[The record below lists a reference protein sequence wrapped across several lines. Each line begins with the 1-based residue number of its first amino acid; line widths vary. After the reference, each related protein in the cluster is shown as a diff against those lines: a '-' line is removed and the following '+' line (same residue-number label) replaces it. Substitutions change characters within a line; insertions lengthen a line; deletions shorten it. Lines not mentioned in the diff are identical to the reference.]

1 MPLFSALYD
10 KIIQWAKHPRA
21 PFYLAALSFAESSI
35 FPIPPD
41 FMLAPMI
48 LAKPLKVWRYAL
60 ITTASS
66 VLGGIVGY
74 SIGFFFI
81 KLMYPFIIQ
90 LGYQPLYQQ
99 VESWFLAWGIWIIL
113 FAGFTPIPYK
123 LFTIASGAVG
133 LPLLPFVLASVI
145 GRGMRFFLVATL
157 LDRYG
162 HKMQSLIY
170 RYVDRA
176 GWFVASAILLVC
188 VGIKFL

>member
-1 MPLFSALYD
+1 MRLFSILYD

-60 ITTASS
+60 ITTSSS
-66 VLGGIVGY
+66 VLGGVAGY

-81 KLMYPFIIQ
+81 KLAYPFIVQ

-99 VESWFLAWGIWIIL
+99 VESWFLTWGIWILL

-133 LPLLPFVLASVI
+133 LPLLPFVLASIV
-145 GRGMRFFLVATL
+145 GRGARFFLVATL

-162 HKMQSLIY
+162 DKMQSLIQ
-170 RYVDRA
+170 RYADHA
-176 GWFVASAILLVC
+176 GWFVIAAVLFLCI
-188 VGIKFL
+188 GIKFW